1 MFISDRTH
9 LSNSAG
15 DKIQWPGYMIIGNL
29 SSKTCQMPS
38 IHSGEM
44 VTLLQIPIKKC
55 NISQKRLDRQR
66 QINREV
72 LNKVLR
78 RVLQPQTFKQNPIAE
93 TRYYIILWADG
104 NFRCR
109 KPVLAAWLAV

>member
-38 IHSGEM
+38 MHRGEM
-44 VTLLQIPIKKC
+44 VTLLPIPIKKC

-78 RVLQPQTFKQNPIAE
+78 RVLQPQTFKQ
-93 TRYYIILWADG
+93 ILSPRAG
-104 NFRCR
+104 ITSFSGRMVTSGVANRF
-109 KPVLAAWLAV
+109 